1 MPVTHTLI
9 QAAALLF
16 CVSAHP
22 GAPEPPPA
30 HLRWGPPIAGLR
42 LALTVKPA
50 DQVPHDAFQL
60 FIQNVGTQPA
70 LLIDE
75 PLRSHVRFQIT
86 HPNGRT
92 EWLDQLPYTGGIAP
106 GRSTGRLIDL
116 RPKHTT
122 NFSVQTF
129 RYYAVLR
136 KLRAA
141 NRGKSVILPL
151 PPGRYRIVAEYSH
164 NLKRPGLDLWSG
176 TIVSAPLTVVVRA
189 AR

>member
-1 MPVTHTLI
+1 MPVTHALI
-9 QAAALLF
+9 QAAALLL
-16 CVSAHP
+16 CVSWVQP
-22 GAPEPPPA
+22 GAPESPPA
-30 HLRWGPPIAGLR
+30 HLRWGPPSAGLR
-42 LALTVKPA
+42 LALTAEPA

-75 PLRSHVRFQIT
+75 SIRSHVRFQIT
-86 HPNGRT
+86 HPDGRS
-92 EWLDQLPYTGGIAP
+92 EWLDELPYTSGIAP
-106 GRSTGRLIDL
+106 GRSTDRLIDL
-116 RPKHTT
+116 SPKHTT

-141 NRGKSVILPL
+141 TRGKPVILPL

-164 NLKRPGLDLWSG
+164 TLKRPGLDLWNG
-176 TIVSAPLTVVVRA
+176 TIVSAPLSVVVE
-189 AR
+189 